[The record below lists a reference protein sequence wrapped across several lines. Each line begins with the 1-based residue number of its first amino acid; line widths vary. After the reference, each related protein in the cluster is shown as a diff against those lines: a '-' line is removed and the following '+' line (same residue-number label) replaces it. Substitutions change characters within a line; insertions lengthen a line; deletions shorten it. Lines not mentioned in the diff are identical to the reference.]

1 METND
6 PIADFLAW
14 FRTRPVVTK
23 TFMTISFIIAII
35 NSLGYF
41 SIYDVY
47 YTYQEG
53 IQNGQWWRI
62 FTSLVYLRNFGF
74 VFLAKSYMAYLVL
87 YYAERD
93 IFERKNLADFLM
105 LFLFSSIF
113 NVLLASFVDIYFVVD
128 PLLFSI
134 LVVEARFK

>member
-53 IQNGQWWRI
+53 I
-62 FTSLVYLRNFGF
+62 
-74 VFLAKSYMAYLVL
+74 
-87 YYAERD
+87 
-93 IFERKNLADFLM
+93 
-105 LFLFSSIF
+105 
-113 NVLLASFVDIYFVVD
+113 
-128 PLLFSI
+128 
-134 LVVEARFK
+134 

>member
-1 METND
+1 
-6 PIADFLAW
+6 
-14 FRTRPVVTK
+14 
-23 TFMTISFIIAII
+23 
-35 NSLGYF
+35 
-41 SIYDVY
+41 
-47 YTYQEG
+47 
-53 IQNGQWWRI
+53 
-62 FTSLVYLRNFGF
+62 
-74 VFLAKSYMAYLVL
+74 MAYLVL